1 MHRAVPHLALI
12 ALTAAACSSKR
23 GGDTA
28 PEDAT
33 APDATF
39 PEAADLVARLAFEV
53 PERPFDLAAAPDGR
67 IFCTAQAGGKVYA
80 WDPATDDRD
89 EVYALSDVTALAF
102 QGDELFMTFSDN
114 GVTGG
119 LYQLDGSEP
128 VELATQDDSGV
139 LMRRPHD
146 LISDARGGF
155 LIADSS
161 AGRVFHVTSDGA
173 VTSLAAGS
181 AAPLA
186 LLLTSDTLTIGGD
199 DGIWSMSWPGGSPSL
214 IDSRAG
220 LGLLSVDGIPW
231 AANAS
236 EDLFIIGGGQL
247 GADDAARPGSLA
259 TSNGVVYFADQ
270 VGQGVW
276 AVTP

>member
-1 MHRAVPHLALI
+1 MHRAVLHLILI
-12 ALTAAACSSKR
+12 ALSAAACSSKR

-53 PERPFDLAAAPDGR
+53 PERPFDLAVAPDGR
-67 IFCTAQAGGKVYA
+67 IFCTAQAGGKVYS
-80 WDPATDDRD
+80 WDPTTDNRD
-89 EVYALSDVTALAF
+89 VAYTLSDVAALAF

-128 VELATQDDSGV
+128 IERAVQDDSGV
-139 LMRRPHD
+139 LMRSPHD
-146 LISDARGGF
+146 LISDTRGGF
-155 LIADSS
+155 LIADRG
-161 AGRVFHVTSDGA
+161 AGRVFHVASDGA
-173 VTSLAAGS
+173 VTSFTAGS

-186 LLLTSDTLTIGGD
+186 LLLIDDTLTIGGD

-220 LGLLSVDGIPW
+220 LGLLSVDGVPW
-231 AANAS
+231 AANAA
-236 EDLFIIGGGQL
+236 ENLFVIGGGLL

-259 TSNGVVYFADQ
+259 MSDGVVYFADQ
-270 VGQGVW
+270 VGQGIW